1 MVTPNKLRILI
12 SEDDPIGRRI
22 LELFLKPY
30 GECVSAGR
38 GDEALELY
46 FAETDGERPFDIVL
60 LDQVMPGL
68 HGLEVLQ
75 AIRTYE
81 KEKGRRNPTP
91 VIMLSGETDANT
103 IVGSQDLGA
112 SAYILKPVEESV
124 LLRELQRLQLIPDP
138 DDQWE

>member
-1 MVTPNKLRILI
+1 MGTPKKLRILI

-46 FAETDGERPFDIVL
+46 LNETDGEKPFDIIL
-60 LDQVMPGL
+60 LDQIMPGL

-81 KEKGRRNPTP
+81 RERGKRNATP

-138 DDQWE
+138 DDQWD